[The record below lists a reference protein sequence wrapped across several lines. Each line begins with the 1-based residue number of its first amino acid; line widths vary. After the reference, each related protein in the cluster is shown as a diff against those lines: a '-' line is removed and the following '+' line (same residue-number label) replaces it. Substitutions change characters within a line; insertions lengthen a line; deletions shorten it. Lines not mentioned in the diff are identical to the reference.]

1 MNQKLILHPSLSAL
15 KRLYRPY
22 LPAIVTL
29 VGAVL
34 VAVGLF
40 FGQGKHPNAVFQWL
54 RLIGA
59 GIAAIGA
66 FWSAHRQIQSASA
79 NRERDQKIIDLS
91 EQLHGHLTG
100 GDSFCYGYP
109 LFKSSSVF
117 EWMFTHSGQ
126 YPLTDV
132 SVRIHNLAATPG
144 QAGFVGHFVEL
155 GTAFPG
161 KARNYGA
168 QDARL
173 PSHGYNLFFQA
184 RNGSWVQ
191 EIRWVELPDML
202 AVANR
207 VVRDGMPL
215 DKPLLLNVSP
225 EFPGRVPVNDAWNDP
240 PPYTSKSP
248 GSS

>member
-1 MNQKLILHPSLSAL
+1 MNKQLPPYPALSAL
-15 KRLYRPY
+15 QLYRPY

-40 FGQGKHPNAVFQWL
+40 FGQGQAPNPVFQSF

-79 NRERDQKIIDLS
+79 NKERDRKIIDLS

-100 GDSFCYGYP
+100 GDSFCYGCPYGP
-109 LFKSSSVF
+109 RDSPVF
-117 EWMFTHSGQ
+117 EWMFVHSGQ

-132 SVRIHNLAATPG
+132 SVRIHNLAAPPG
-144 QAGFVGHFVEL
+144 QAGFLGRFVEL
-155 GTAFPG
+155 GTTFPG
-161 KARNYGA
+161 KARNYGV

-184 RNGSWVQ
+184 RNGSWLQ
-191 EIRWVELPDML
+191 EKRWVDLPNRR

-215 DKPLLLNVSP
+215 DKPLLFEVSA
-225 EFPGRVPVNDAWNDP
+225 EFPGHVPANEAWNDP
-240 PPYTSKSP
+240 PPYAAKSP
-248 GSS
+248 G